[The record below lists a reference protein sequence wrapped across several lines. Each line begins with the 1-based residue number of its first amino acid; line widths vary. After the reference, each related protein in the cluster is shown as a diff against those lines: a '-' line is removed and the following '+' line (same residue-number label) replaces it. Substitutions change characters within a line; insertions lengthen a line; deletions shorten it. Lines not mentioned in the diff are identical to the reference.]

1 LQGHPSTGWGKEE
14 SGCLNGYG
22 AVGAEDVVWATVS
35 VEAENLEALISG
47 SRRENFPVRLNGH
60 GKRGAGVSATDQ
72 HLTAGPEARIER
84 TIGVVTQEAR
94 LLEVLLDRDSPG
106 YHDLAVTL

>member
-1 LQGHPSTGWGKEE
+1 MD
-14 SGCLNGYG
+14 GCG
-22 AVGAEDVVWATVS
+22 AVAAEGGVWATVS
-35 VEAENLEALISG
+35 IEAENLEPKITG